1 MFLHRYLD
9 FVFDKK
15 DKYKEF
21 CDFLVEKDIYNP
33 MAKYS
38 QLTLN
43 IDEDNDE
50 ERGTICA

>member
-21 CDFLVEKDIYNP
+21 RDFLIEKNIYNP
-33 MAKYS
+33 LEKYN

-43 IDEDNDE
+43 IEDENDE
-50 ERGTICA
+50 ERGAICA